1 MSKVRI
7 YELAKELDIS
17 SKDML
22 NMLAALNIEVNSH
35 MASID
40 SKLAEAVVKQVELA
54 RKKVYAKHKKN
65 EEQRDGDGRKLRY
78 NDRNRGDN
86 RGDNRSD
93 NRGGKKFSNNR
104 GDNRG
109 DNRGGDRRRDNN
121 KKDFRNKNASNEE
134 FYKRNLDDEDNR
146 NNRRDHKKRDKKPE
160 LEVFGAPVEKKV
172 IQPNNKKKSRDKYKD
187 KKYEDADVD
196 FFEKTRLNKKKKI
209 KKKEKDTNKEVANV
223 NEVVEIPESII
234 VSDFSERI
242 GTPVNLVIG
251 KLIELGM
258 MVAQNQPIDYETA
271 ELIANEF
278 DIKIQPEM
286 SKEELINDQFELDYE
301 DKEEDLKPRPPVV
314 TVMGHVDHGKTSLL
328 DSIRNAHVR
337 SGEAGGITQ
346 HIGAYT
352 VNINGKKIV
361 FLDTPGHAAFTSM
374 RARGANI
381 TDISVI
387 VVAADDGIMPQTIE
401 AINHS
406 KAANV
411 PIIVA
416 INKIDKPT
424 ANVDRIKQELL
435 EEGLTPEDWGGS
447 TITVPVSAMT
457 GQGIDELLEMILL
470 VSEVEELK
478 ANPDRKAVGVVVEA
492 LLDKG
497 RGPVATVLVQ
507 KGTLQAGDE
516 IVSGVASGRVRA
528 MFDDKNKP
536 IKKAGPSTP
545 VVVLGLS
552 DVPEAG
558 ELLYA
563 VDDPNMARTIAEK
576 RKEMIREEELRDR
589 HKVSLDYL
597 YDQIKAG
604 EIKDLNIIIKGDV
617 RGSVE
622 ALQSSLEK
630 ISNDEVVIKTIHT
643 GVGGINESD
652 VMLAN
657 ASDAVIIGFNV
668 RPNLAAID
676 LAKELEVDI
685 RTYKVIYEVIEDV
698 ENAVKGMLKPE
709 IKEELLGRAEIRETF
724 KLPNNTIVAGV
735 YVQSGKIVRNAQVR
749 VLRDDVVIFDGN
761 IASLKRFKD
770 DVREVQAGY
779 EAGMSIERFND
790 VKVGDVFEAY
800 QMVEVQNG

>member
-40 SKLAEAVVKQVELA
+40 SKLADAVVKQVELA
-54 RKKVYAKHKKN
+54 RQKVYAKHKKN
-65 EEQRDGDGRKLRY
+65 DEQREGDGKKPRY
-78 NDRNRGDN
+78 NDKNRGDN
-86 RGDNRSD
+86 RN
-93 NRGGKKFSNNR
+93 GKKYSNNRNDNR
-104 GDNRG
+104 GDNSG
-109 DNRGGDRRRDNN
+109 DNRGGDRRRDN
-121 KKDFRNKNASNEE
+121 KKDFRNKNSSNEE
-134 FYKRNLDDEDNR
+134 FYKRNLDDDDNR

-160 LEVFGAPVEKKV
+160 LEIFGPPVEKKV

-196 FFEKTRLNKKKKI
+196 FFEKTRLNKKKKT
-209 KKKEKDTNKEVANV
+209 KKKEKDTNKEVVSV

-234 VSDFSERI
+234 VSDFSEKI
-242 GTPVNLVIG
+242 GTPVNLIIG

-258 MVAQNQPIDYETA
+258 MVSQNQPIDYETA
-271 ELIANEF
+271 ELIATEF

-337 SGEAGGITQ
+337 TGEAGGITQ

-507 KGTLQAGDE
+507 KGTLKAGDE

-536 IKKAGPSTP
+536 IKKAGPSMP

-724 KLPNNTIVAGV
+724 KLPNNTMVAGV

>member
-40 SKLAEAVVKQVELA
+40 SKLADAVVKQVELA
-54 RKKVYAKHKKN
+54 RQKVYAKHKKN
-65 EEQRDGDGRKLRY
+65 DEQREGDGKKPRY
-78 NDRNRGDN
+78 NDKNRGDN
-86 RGDNRSD
+86 RN
-93 NRGGKKFSNNR
+93 GKKYSNNRNDNR
-104 GDNRG
+104 GDNSG
-109 DNRGGDRRRDNN
+109 DNRGGDRRRDN
-121 KKDFRNKNASNEE
+121 KKDFRNKNSSNEE
-134 FYKRNLDDEDNR
+134 FYKRNLDDDDNR

-160 LEVFGAPVEKKV
+160 LEIFGPPVEKKV

-196 FFEKTRLNKKKKI
+196 FFEKTRLNKKKKT
-209 KKKEKDTNKEVANV
+209 KKKEKDTNKEVVSV

-234 VSDFSERI
+234 VSDFSEKI
-242 GTPVNLVIG
+242 GTPVNLIIG

-271 ELIANEF
+271 ELIATEF

-337 SGEAGGITQ
+337 TGEAGGITQ

-507 KGTLQAGDE
+507 KGTLKAGDE

-536 IKKAGPSTP
+536 IKKAGPSMP

-724 KLPNNTIVAGV
+724 KLPNNTMVAGV

>member
-40 SKLAEAVVKQVELA
+40 SKLADAVVKQVELA
-54 RKKVYAKHKKN
+54 RQKVYAKHKKN
-65 EEQRDGDGRKLRY
+65 DEQREGDGKKPRY
-78 NDRNRGDN
+78 NDKNRGDN
-86 RGDNRSD
+86 RN
-93 NRGGKKFSNNR
+93 GKKYSNNR
-104 GDNRG
+104 NDNCGDNRG
-109 DNRGGDRRRDNN
+109 DNRGGDRRRDN
-121 KKDFRNKNASNEE
+121 KKDFRNKNSSNEE
-134 FYKRNLDDEDNR
+134 FYKRNLDDDDNR

-160 LEVFGAPVEKKV
+160 LEIFGPPVEKKV

-196 FFEKTRLNKKKKI
+196 FFEKTRLNKKKKT
-209 KKKEKDTNKEVANV
+209 KKKEKDTNKEVVNV

-234 VSDFSERI
+234 VSDFSEKI
-242 GTPVNLVIG
+242 GTPVNLIIG

-258 MVAQNQPIDYETA
+258 MVSQNQPIDYETA
-271 ELIANEF
+271 ELIATEF

-337 SGEAGGITQ
+337 TGEAGGITQ

-507 KGTLQAGDE
+507 KGTLKAGDE

-536 IKKAGPSTP
+536 IKKAGPSMP

-724 KLPNNTIVAGV
+724 KLPNNTMVAGV

>member
-40 SKLAEAVVKQVELA
+40 SKLADAVVKQVELA
-54 RKKVYAKHKKN
+54 RKKVYEKHRQN
-65 EEQRDGDGRKLRY
+65 EDRRDGNDRNDRNKRQG
-78 NDRNRGDN
+78 DRNRGDN
-86 RGDNRSD
+86 RGDNR
-93 NRGGKKFSNNR
+93 GKKYSNNR
-104 GDNRG
+104 NDNRG
-109 DNRGGDRRRDNN
+109 DNRGGDRRRDN
-121 KKDFRNKNASNEE
+121 KKDFRNKNGSNEE
-134 FYKRNLDDEDNR
+134 FYKRNLDDDEGNR
-146 NNRRDHKKRDKKPE
+146 NKRRDHKKRDKQPE
-160 LEVFGAPVEKKV
+160 LEIFGPPVEKKSV
-172 IQPNNKKKSRDKYKD
+172 PQKNKKKSRDKYKD
-187 KKYEDADVD
+187 KKYEDTDVD
-196 FFEKTRLNKKKKI
+196 FFEKTRINNKKKKP
-209 KKKEKDTNKEVANV
+209 KKKDKETKNEVAV
-223 NEVVEIPESII
+223 IDEVVQIPESII
-234 VSDFSERI
+234 VSDFSEKI

-271 ELIANEF
+271 ELIATEF
-278 DIKIQPEM
+278 DVKIQPEM
-286 SKEELINDQFELDYE
+286 SNEEIINDQFELDFE

-337 SGEAGGITQ
+337 TGEAGGITQ

-447 TITVPVSAMT
+447 TITVPVSAMN

-492 LLDKG
+492 QLDKG

-507 KGTLQAGDE
+507 KGTLNAGDE

-563 VDDPNMARTIAEK
+563 VDDPTMARTIAGK

-604 EIKDLNIIIKGDV
+604 ELKDLNIIIKGDV

-657 ASDAVIIGFNV
+657 ASGAVIIGFNV

-735 YVQSGKIVRNAQVR
+735 YVQSGKILRNAQVR

>member
-1 MSKVRI
+1 M
-7 YELAKELDIS
+7 
-17 SKDML
+17 
-22 NMLAALNIEVNSH
+22 
-35 MASID
+35 
-40 SKLAEAVVKQVELA
+40 
-54 RKKVYAKHKKN
+54 
-65 EEQRDGDGRKLRY
+65 
-78 NDRNRGDN
+78 
-86 RGDNRSD
+86 
-93 NRGGKKFSNNR
+93 
-104 GDNRG
+104 
-109 DNRGGDRRRDNN
+109 
-121 KKDFRNKNASNEE
+121 
-134 FYKRNLDDEDNR
+134 
-146 NNRRDHKKRDKKPE
+146 
-160 LEVFGAPVEKKV
+160 
-172 IQPNNKKKSRDKYKD
+172 
-187 KKYEDADVD
+187 D
-196 FFEKTRLNKKKKI
+196 FFEKTRLNKKKKT
-209 KKKEKDTNKEVANV
+209 KKKDKDTNKEVVNV

-242 GTPVNLVIG
+242 GTPVNLIIG

-271 ELIANEF
+271 ELIATEF

-337 SGEAGGITQ
+337 TGEAGGITQ

-507 KGTLQAGDE
+507 KGTLKAGDE

-536 IKKAGPSTP
+536 IKKAGPSMP

-724 KLPNNTIVAGV
+724 KLPNNTMVAGV

>member
-40 SKLAEAVVKQVELA
+40 SKLADAVVKQVELA
-54 RKKVYAKHKKN
+54 RQKVYAKHKKN
-65 EEQRDGDGRKLRY
+65 DEQREGDGKKPRY
-78 NDRNRGDN
+78 NDKNRGDN
-86 RGDNRSD
+86 RN
-93 NRGGKKFSNNR
+93 GKKYSNNR
-104 GDNRG
+104 NDNRG
-109 DNRGGDRRRDNN
+109 DNRGGDRRRDN
-121 KKDFRNKNASNEE
+121 KKDFRNKNSSNEE
-134 FYKRNLDDEDNR
+134 FYKRNLDDDDNR

-160 LEVFGAPVEKKV
+160 LEIFGPPVEKKV

-196 FFEKTRLNKKKKI
+196 FFEKTRLNKKKKT
-209 KKKEKDTNKEVANV
+209 KKKEKDTNKEVVNV

-234 VSDFSERI
+234 VSDFSEKI
-242 GTPVNLVIG
+242 GTPVNLIIG

-258 MVAQNQPIDYETA
+258 MVSQNQPIDYETA
-271 ELIANEF
+271 ELIATEF

-337 SGEAGGITQ
+337 TGEAGGITQ

-478 ANPDRKAVGVVVEA
+478 ANPERKAVGVVVEA

-507 KGTLQAGDE
+507 KGTLKAGDE

-536 IKKAGPSTP
+536 IKKAGPSMP

-724 KLPNNTIVAGV
+724 KLPNNTMVAGV

>member
-40 SKLAEAVVKQVELA
+40 SKLADAVVKQVELA
-54 RKKVYAKHKKN
+54 RQKVYAKHKKN
-65 EEQRDGDGRKLRY
+65 DEQREGDGKKPRY
-78 NDRNRGDN
+78 NDKNRGDN
-86 RGDNRSD
+86 RN
-93 NRGGKKFSNNR
+93 GKKYSNNR
-104 GDNRG
+104 NDNRG

-121 KKDFRNKNASNEE
+121 KKDFRNKNSSNEE
-134 FYKRNLDDEDNR
+134 FYKRNLDDDDNR

-160 LEVFGAPVEKKV
+160 LEIFGPPVEKKV

-196 FFEKTRLNKKKKI
+196 FFEKTRLNKKKKT
-209 KKKEKDTNKEVANV
+209 KKKEKDTNKEVVSV

-234 VSDFSERI
+234 VSDFSEKI
-242 GTPVNLVIG
+242 GTPVNLIIG

-271 ELIANEF
+271 ELIATEF

-337 SGEAGGITQ
+337 TGEAGGITQ

-507 KGTLQAGDE
+507 KGTLKAGDE

-536 IKKAGPSTP
+536 IKKAGPSMP

-622 ALQSSLEK
+622 ALQTSLEK

-724 KLPNNTIVAGV
+724 KLPNNTMVAGV

>member
-40 SKLAEAVVKQVELA
+40 SKLADAVVKQVELA
-54 RKKVYAKHKKN
+54 RQKVYAKHKKN
-65 EEQRDGDGRKLRY
+65 DEQREGDGKKPRY
-78 NDRNRGDN
+78 NDKNRGDN
-86 RGDNRSD
+86 RN
-93 NRGGKKFSNNR
+93 GKKYSNNR
-104 GDNRG
+104 NDNRG
-109 DNRGGDRRRDNN
+109 DNRGGDRRRDN
-121 KKDFRNKNASNEE
+121 KKDFRNKNSSNEE
-134 FYKRNLDDEDNR
+134 FYKRNLDDDDNR

-160 LEVFGAPVEKKV
+160 LEIFGPPVEKKV

-196 FFEKTRLNKKKKI
+196 FFEKTRLNKKKKT
-209 KKKEKDTNKEVANV
+209 KKKEKDTNKEVVSV

-234 VSDFSERI
+234 VSDFSEKI
-242 GTPVNLVIG
+242 GTPVNLIIG

-258 MVAQNQPIDYETA
+258 MVSQNQPIDYETA
-271 ELIANEF
+271 ELIATEF

-337 SGEAGGITQ
+337 TGEAGGITQ

-507 KGTLQAGDE
+507 KGTLKAGDE

-536 IKKAGPSTP
+536 IKKAGPSMP

-724 KLPNNTIVAGV
+724 KLPNNTMVAGV

>member
-40 SKLAEAVVKQVELA
+40 SKLADAVVKQVELA
-54 RKKVYAKHKKN
+54 RQKVYAKHKKN
-65 EEQRDGDGRKLRY
+65 DEQREGDGKKPRY
-78 NDRNRGDN
+78 NDKNRGDN
-86 RGDNRSD
+86 RN
-93 NRGGKKFSNNR
+93 GKKYSNNRNDNR
-104 GDNRG
+104 GDNSG
-109 DNRGGDRRRDNN
+109 DNRGGDRRRDN
-121 KKDFRNKNASNEE
+121 KKDFRNKNSSNEE
-134 FYKRNLDDEDNR
+134 FYKRNLDDDDNR

-160 LEVFGAPVEKKV
+160 LEIFGPPVEKKV

-196 FFEKTRLNKKKKI
+196 FFEKTRLNKKKKT
-209 KKKEKDTNKEVANV
+209 KKKEKDTNKEVVSV

-234 VSDFSERI
+234 VSDFSEKI
-242 GTPVNLVIG
+242 GTPVNLIIG

-258 MVAQNQPIDYETA
+258 MVSQNQPIDYETA
-271 ELIANEF
+271 ELIATEF

-337 SGEAGGITQ
+337 TGEAGGITQ

-507 KGTLQAGDE
+507 KGTLKAGDE

-536 IKKAGPSTP
+536 IKKAGPSMP

-724 KLPNNTIVAGV
+724 KLPNNTMVAGV
-735 YVQSGKIVRNAQVR
+735 YVQSGKIVRNVQVR

>member
-40 SKLAEAVVKQVELA
+40 SKLADAVVKQVELA
-54 RKKVYAKHKKN
+54 RQKVYAKHKKN
-65 EEQRDGDGRKLRY
+65 DEQREGDGKKPRY
-78 NDRNRGDN
+78 NDKNRGDN
-86 RGDNRSD
+86 RN
-93 NRGGKKFSNNR
+93 GKKYSNNR
-104 GDNRG
+104 NDNRG
-109 DNRGGDRRRDNN
+109 DNRGGDRRRDN
-121 KKDFRNKNASNEE
+121 KKDFRNKNSSNEE
-134 FYKRNLDDEDNR
+134 FYKRNLDDDDNR

-160 LEVFGAPVEKKV
+160 LEIFGPPVEKKV

-196 FFEKTRLNKKKKI
+196 FFEKTRLNKKKKT
-209 KKKEKDTNKEVANV
+209 KKKEKDTNKEVVNV

-234 VSDFSERI
+234 VSDFSEKI
-242 GTPVNLVIG
+242 GTPVNLIIG

-271 ELIANEF
+271 ELIATEF

-337 SGEAGGITQ
+337 TGEAGGITQ

-507 KGTLQAGDE
+507 KGTLKAGDE

-536 IKKAGPSTP
+536 IKKAGPSMP

-724 KLPNNTIVAGV
+724 KLPNNTMVAGV

>member
-40 SKLAEAVVKQVELA
+40 SKLADAVVKQVELA
-54 RKKVYAKHKKN
+54 RQKVYAKHKKN
-65 EEQRDGDGRKLRY
+65 DEQREGDGKKPRY
-78 NDRNRGDN
+78 NDKNRGDN
-86 RGDNRSD
+86 RN
-93 NRGGKKFSNNR
+93 GKKYSNNR
-104 GDNRG
+104 NDNRG
-109 DNRGGDRRRDNN
+109 DNRGGDRRRDN
-121 KKDFRNKNASNEE
+121 KKDFRNKNSSNEE
-134 FYKRNLDDEDNR
+134 FYKRNLDDDDNR

-160 LEVFGAPVEKKV
+160 LEIFGPPVEKKV

-196 FFEKTRLNKKKKI
+196 FFEKTRLNKKKKT
-209 KKKEKDTNKEVANV
+209 KKKEKDTNKEVVSV

-234 VSDFSERI
+234 VSDFSEKI
-242 GTPVNLVIG
+242 GTPVNLIIG

-271 ELIANEF
+271 ELIATEF

-337 SGEAGGITQ
+337 TGEAGGITQ

-507 KGTLQAGDE
+507 KGTLKAGDE

-536 IKKAGPSTP
+536 IKKAGPSMP

-724 KLPNNTIVAGV
+724 KLPNNTMVAGV

>member
-1 MSKVRI
+1 M
-7 YELAKELDIS
+7 
-17 SKDML
+17 
-22 NMLAALNIEVNSH
+22 
-35 MASID
+35 
-40 SKLAEAVVKQVELA
+40 
-54 RKKVYAKHKKN
+54 
-65 EEQRDGDGRKLRY
+65 
-78 NDRNRGDN
+78 
-86 RGDNRSD
+86 
-93 NRGGKKFSNNR
+93 
-104 GDNRG
+104 
-109 DNRGGDRRRDNN
+109 
-121 KKDFRNKNASNEE
+121 
-134 FYKRNLDDEDNR
+134 
-146 NNRRDHKKRDKKPE
+146 
-160 LEVFGAPVEKKV
+160 
-172 IQPNNKKKSRDKYKD
+172 
-187 KKYEDADVD
+187 D
-196 FFEKTRLNKKKKI
+196 FFEKTRLNKKKKT
-209 KKKEKDTNKEVANV
+209 KKKEKDTNKEVVNV

-234 VSDFSERI
+234 VSDFSEKI
-242 GTPVNLVIG
+242 GTPVNLIIG

-258 MVAQNQPIDYETA
+258 MVSQNQPIDYETA
-271 ELIANEF
+271 ELIATEF

-337 SGEAGGITQ
+337 TGEAGGITQ

-507 KGTLQAGDE
+507 KGTLKAGDE

-536 IKKAGPSTP
+536 IKKAGPSMP

-724 KLPNNTIVAGV
+724 KLPNNTMVAGV

>member
-40 SKLAEAVVKQVELA
+40 SKLADAVVKQVELA
-54 RKKVYAKHKKN
+54 RQKVYAKHKKN
-65 EEQRDGDGRKLRY
+65 DEQREGDGKKPRY
-78 NDRNRGDN
+78 NDKNRGDN
-86 RGDNRSD
+86 RN
-93 NRGGKKFSNNR
+93 GKKYSNNR
-104 GDNRG
+104 NDNRG
-109 DNRGGDRRRDNN
+109 DNRGGDRRRDN
-121 KKDFRNKNASNEE
+121 KKDFRNKNSSNEE
-134 FYKRNLDDEDNR
+134 FYKRNLDDDDNR

-160 LEVFGAPVEKKV
+160 LEIFGPPVEKKV

-196 FFEKTRLNKKKKI
+196 FFEKTRLNKKKKT
-209 KKKEKDTNKEVANV
+209 KKKEKDTNKEVVNV

-234 VSDFSERI
+234 VSDFSEKI
-242 GTPVNLVIG
+242 GTPVNLIIG

-258 MVAQNQPIDYETA
+258 MVSQNQPIDYETA
-271 ELIANEF
+271 ELIATEF

-337 SGEAGGITQ
+337 TGEAGGITQ

-507 KGTLQAGDE
+507 KGTLKAGDE

-536 IKKAGPSTP
+536 IKKAGPSMP

-724 KLPNNTIVAGV
+724 KLPNNTMVAGV